1 MSFLKDIIN
10 NNKDALIEQIFDDEL
25 RVKVVTAIN
34 DNVNVPIISEKTEGK
49 IIEAL
54 YDSVEEVVKEVIR
67 EAIKISNTYNM
78 WDKISTQIALK
89 NVRDFL
95 KVNFDLE
102 EK

>member
-67 EAIKISNTYNM
+67 EK
-78 WDKISTQIALK
+78 L
-89 NVRDFL
+89 
-95 KVNFDLE
+95 
-102 EK
+102 